1 MFKTEVDISMLSP
14 RATVRW
20 KRESIY
26 DNDKEIPKA
35 DHRRIS
41 SMISTNNPSR
51 FINIS
56 LNQTDDSV
64 KVSKHEDLKEIS
76 LQLNILRKKHDLNK
90 DSNLHHDNKISRLKK
105 KLENIDQEE
114 KKTNTKIN
122 ELKDTVERLE
132 NETKNI
138 TGKQEDALSATNAYK
153 HILERMKI
161 SHMKLD
167 IKNEEMNQN
176 TKINNKILIE
186 EIDFTRKNKESKIKT
201 KNGLNLLK
209 SFVEQETKEK
219 YEKLRALDTDV
230 KQKQDNNK
238 KREERFKRQLDIAEA
253 AANEDRDMRDTQMRE
268 KLMINRFWYTYQG
281 KKLQKDM
288 EKFASTEEAFQKVR
302 KIAGIND
309 ASEMVTKCLTSE
321 VAYFD
326 LIKTVDD
333 STTRIE
339 EIQEKI
345 KEIESKIANSEKFK
359 TQSNMIEIFRK
370 DVIEKIQIISNDKQK
385 LIKIKGIYEK
395 IKRWTE
401 RNLKKF
407 GAAQYKDNLL
417 ANLEEIKNKAIKSIK
432 ILKEKQPNVRFH
444 IEIKWKF
451 W

>member
-1 MFKTEVDISMLSP
+1 
-14 RATVRW
+14 
-20 KRESIY
+20 
-26 DNDKEIPKA
+26 
-35 DHRRIS
+35 
-41 SMISTNNPSR
+41 MISTNNPSR

-90 DSNLHHDNKISRLKK
+90 DSNLHHDNNISRLKK

-268 KLMINRFWYTYQG
+268 KLMINRF
-281 KKLQKDM
+281 
-288 EKFASTEEAFQKVR
+288 
-302 KIAGIND
+302 
-309 ASEMVTKCLTSE
+309 
-321 VAYFD
+321 
-326 LIKTVDD
+326 
-333 STTRIE
+333 
-339 EIQEKI
+339 
-345 KEIESKIANSEKFK
+345 
-359 TQSNMIEIFRK
+359 
-370 DVIEKIQIISNDKQK
+370 
-385 LIKIKGIYEK
+385 
-395 IKRWTE
+395 
-401 RNLKKF
+401 
-407 GAAQYKDNLL
+407 
-417 ANLEEIKNKAIKSIK
+417 
-432 ILKEKQPNVRFH
+432 
-444 IEIKWKF
+444 
-451 W
+451 